1 MKPALAALMVV
12 FCPALASAGIL
23 DSALRFWSLDQT
35 LTESRAGTGASA
47 VSGPLS
53 FTADRDGNAAGA
65 LDLGGST
72 DAVLVDNSHPI
83 ALVDFSISLWF
94 RMHEHNPN
102 GGRSTLFDTRLA
114 GASYPFSAGNTSVI
128 GFVDNGITES
138 SGPNPDDGWFGS
150 FTGQDLLLDDV
161 NDGNWHNVVLTVDAS
176 SSTQSLF
183 FNGSLIDARGA
194 NAGPNP
200 SIFGLDM
207 TFGDSGR
214 FLSSPG
220 FNFRGALDDVAI
232 WGAALDTREVQEVYL
247 AAASATPSMLP
258 APGSLPLLSVALLLL
273 TRHRQRH

>member
-114 GASYPFSAGNTSVI
+114 GASYPFSATRRSSVLW
-128 GFVDNGITES
+128 T
-138 SGPNPDDGWFGS
+138 
-150 FTGQDLLLDDV
+150 T
-161 NDGNWHNVVLTVDAS
+161 VL
-176 SSTQSLF
+176 QK
-183 FNGSLIDARGA
+183 
-194 NAGPNP
+194 
-200 SIFGLDM
+200 
-207 TFGDSGR
+207 
-214 FLSSPG
+214 
-220 FNFRGALDDVAI
+220 
-232 WGAALDTREVQEVYL
+232 
-247 AAASATPSMLP
+247 AAAPTPMTDGLAVSPARTCFWMTSTTATGTTLY
-258 APGSLPLLSVALLLL
+258 
-273 TRHRQRH
+273 